1 MANRTARLRR
11 EQEAYAQEC
20 LYKEAFR
27 KSKQQQRLRR
37 SAHRLQ
43 PALEQQL
50 YLREAEQSR
59 LLRSLLRRKS
69 TRETFGSN
77 HGFFLAVVHCLGSG
91 MHWRELAGWRA
102 PRSRRPARVFDSL
115 ARHVFIKFPLPP
127 ALYRAV
133 LKTATEG
140 DDVNYPVINWFLH
153 VAAGDN
159 LSRAPGLPFEFTKK
173 AAHFLE
179 QAPETL
185 GITKAMRWAQVRAMG
200 GSPEI
205 ALAFSHALDQP
216 YGDFEAEWSAVI
228 RFVIRNWKEDHADRI
243 PRIVKFIRH
252 QRLEP
257 LTLEL
262 SDINQT
268 VEPLFPNFDIRQ
280 ASGQSLMDRVQH
292 WEAHVKA
299 AVQAIREAP
308 FPKMGME
315 ESYQIHTKYGL
326 VRIQRLKNILALH
339 REGALMRHCVGDY
352 GAQCRDGYSSIW
364 SISMENGRH
373 RLATIQLGRNKQ
385 VLQFRGKANSRPGP
399 EAEAAVS
406 IWVNMPDVQRL

>member
-20 LYKEAFR
+20 LHKEAFR
-27 KSKQQQRLRR
+27 KSKHQQRLRR

-50 YLREAEQSR
+50 YLREAEQNR

-69 TRETFGSN
+69 TRETFGNN
-77 HGFFLAVVHCLGSG
+77 HGFFLAVLHCLGSG
-91 MHWRELAGWRA
+91 QHWRALNSWRA

-115 ARHVFIKFPLPP
+115 ARHVLIRFPLPP

-133 LKTATEG
+133 LKTATEA
-140 DDVNYPVINWFLH
+140 DEVNYPVINWFLH

-185 GITKAMRWAQVRAMG
+185 SITQAMRWAQVRAMG
-200 GSPEI
+200 GPVE
-205 ALAFSHALDQP
+205 AAQAFAWELDQP
-216 YGDFEAEWSAVI
+216 FGDFEAEWTAVI
-228 RFVIRNWKEDHADRI
+228 RFVVRYWKADYAERV
-243 PRIVKFIRH
+243 PRIVAFVRH
-252 QRLEP
+252 QRVEP
-257 LTLEL
+257 LVIQL
-262 SDINQT
+262 SDIQQT
-268 VEPLFPNFDIRQ
+268 VEPLYPDFDIRQ
-280 ASGQSLMDRVQH
+280 ASEQSLMNRVSA
-292 WEAHVKA
+292 WEEY
-299 AVQAIREAP
+299 VQAAERSIGVLP

-315 ESYQIHTKYGL
+315 DSYLILTKYGL
-326 VRIQRLKNILALH
+326 VHIRRVKNILELL
-339 REGALMRHCVGDY
+339 REGAIMRHCVGGY
-352 GAQCRDGYSSIW
+352 GANCRDGYSSIW
-364 SISMENGRH
+364 SIRMENGRR

-385 VLQFRGKANSRPGP
+385 ILQFYGKANSRPGP
-399 EAEAAVS
+399 EAEAAVDL
-406 IWVNMPDVQRL
+406 WVKMPDVRRL

>member
-1 MANRTARLRR
+1 MTNRTARLRR
-11 EQEAYAQEC
+11 EQEAYALEC
-20 LYKEAFR
+20 LRKEAFR
-27 KSKQQQRLRR
+27 KSKHQQRLRR

-50 YLREAEQSR
+50 SIQEAEQSR
-59 LLRSLLRRKS
+59 VLRSLLRRKS

-77 HGFFLAVVHCLGSG
+77 HGFFLAVLHCLGSG
-91 MHWRELAGWRA
+91 QHWRDLNSWHA

-133 LKTATEG
+133 LKSTAGEG
-140 DDVNYPVINWFLH
+140 DVNYPVINWFLH

-179 QAPETL
+179 QAPEEL

-200 GSPEI
+200 GGPEL
-205 ALAFSHALDQP
+205 ALAFSHALDQSF
-216 YGDFEAEWSAVI
+216 GDFEAEWSAVI
-228 RFVIRNWKEDHADRI
+228 RFVVRYWKDDHAERV
-243 PRIVKFIRH
+243 PRIVDFVRH

-257 LTLEL
+257 LTIEL
-262 SDINQT
+262 SDVKQT
-268 VEPLFPNFDIRQ
+268 VEPLYPGFDIRQ
-280 ASGQSLMDRVQH
+280 ASEQSLLHRMQT

-299 AVQAIREAP
+299 AAQAVREAP
-308 FPKMGME
+308 FPRMGLE
-315 ESYQIHTKYGL
+315 DCYQIHTAYGP
-326 VRIQRLKNILALH
+326 VRIQRLKNIMALLK
-339 REGALMRHCVGDY
+339 EGKLMRHCVGGY
-352 GAQCRDGYSSIW
+352 GVQCRDGYSSIW
-364 SISMENGRH
+364 SIQMENERR

-385 VLQFRGKANSRPGP
+385 VLQFRGKANSQPGP
-399 EAEAAVS
+399 EAKAAVS
-406 IWVNMPDVQRL
+406 VWMRMPDVQRL